1 MAIVDA
7 RKADIPGGGG
17 HHKIL
22 LDPYLL
28 AFISGSKQALFAL
41 HMNIPPLFVSIHPT
55 VNVRCLGRLLGMDT
69 SVGCVGRLP
78 PRVCIIWYL
87 GKLPPRANVL
97 CVYSSTAYE

>member
-1 MAIVDA
+1 MAIIDA

-28 AFISGSKQALFAL
+28 AF
-41 HMNIPPLFVSIHPT
+41 
-55 VNVRCLGRLLGMDT
+55 GMDT

-78 PRVCIIWYL
+78 PRVYIIWYL

-97 CVYSSTAYE
+97 CVCV